1 MKQITIAELMT
12 PNPVMISPD
21 DRAIDQI
28 EVFQRN
34 KIHHLPVSERGE
46 TVGMLSRKDVEH
58 FLNIVR
64 ILTTE
69 RYDLRVRDIMTTPIF
84 AYDEDVGIDQAA
96 AAMVD
101 NHIHAILVVSR
112 TNEQILGILTSTDLL
127 RYLSK
132 GKQYR
137 LD

>member
-34 KIHHLPVSERGE
+34 KIHHLPVSEQGE

-69 RYDLRVRDIMTTPIF
+69 HYDLRVRDIMTTPIF

-101 NHIHAILVVSR
+101 NHIHAILVVSK
-112 TNEQILGILTSTDLL
+112 TSEEMLGILTSTDLL

-137 LD
+137 LE